1 MESEQIYDLIIIGA
15 GIMGLTCAYEYS
27 KAYPNASI
35 LILDKE
41 TIEAQH
47 ASGRNSGVLH
57 AGFYYTED
65 SLKARYCVEGNQLMK
80 QFCKQY
86 QIPVLN
92 CGKLV
97 VARNDDEILT
107 LQKLFQQGVSN
118 KVRLERIDVEQTR
131 QIDPNVR
138 THQLALWS
146 PSTASVDPKKVCRK
160 IKEILL
166 SRNTEF
172 WFETQVHKIQLQEL
186 STNRGILRF
195 KYLLNTAGLYADKL
209 SQQLGLC
216 KNYQI
221 LPFKGLYL
229 KYRGA
234 QDSLRTHVYPVPHAN
249 NAFLGVHFTKTVDG
263 NIKIGPTAMPA
274 LWRENYKGFK
284 RFNLNEMLTI
294 AKHQVRLF
302 LTNAFG
308 FRDLA
313 LQEIKKY
320 DRKIMIT
327 EALEMVQSMPDD
339 FEEIP
344 AGIRAQLLDLRTD
357 NLVSDF
363 IIEKK
368 GSTVHLLNAVSPA
381 FTCSFAL
388 AKRIVNELA

>member
-1 MESEQIYDLIIIGA
+1 MQPLKRYDLIIIGS

-27 KAYPNASI
+27 KIFPDQSI
-35 LILDKE
+35 LVTEKE
-41 TIEAQH
+41 PSEAEH

-80 QFCKQY
+80 QFCEHY

-97 VARNDDEILT
+97 IAKNDNEVQT
-107 LQKLFQQGVSN
+107 LNELYSRGLAN
-118 KVRLERIDVEQTR
+118 KVPVELLDLEQTA
-131 QIDPNVR
+131 QIDPNIR

-146 PSTASVDPKKVCRK
+146 PSTASVDPKKVCGK
-160 IKEILL
+160 LKEILIK
-166 SRNTEF
+166 RGVKF
-172 WFETQVHKIQLQEL
+172 KFDTQVNKLQ
-186 STNRGILRF
+186 SNRLVTSGGIFNFDRC
-195 KYLLNTAGLYADKL
+195 LNTAGLYADKL
-209 SQQLGLC
+209 AHQMGVG

-229 KYRGA
+229 RYKGSNE
-234 QDSLRTHVYPVPHAN
+234 SLKTHVYPVPHPG
-249 NAFLGVHFTKTVDG
+249 NAFLGVHFTKTVSGD
-263 NIKIGPTAMPA
+263 IKIGPTATPA

-284 RFNLNEMLTI
+284 RFRLTEMLTI
-294 AKHQVRLF
+294 GRHQSRLLF
-302 LTNAFG
+302 TNAFG

-313 LQEIKKY
+313 FEEIKKY
-320 DRKIMIT
+320 DHEVMISQ
-327 EALEMVQSMPDD
+327 ALTMVKNVTRE

-344 AGIRAQLLDLRTD
+344 AGIRAQLLDLKTD

-363 IIEKK
+363 VIEKQ

-388 AKRIVNELA
+388 AKHIVEKLR